1 MLLYDSLFLLK
12 IFFVKQFEMNQ
23 EIFSP
28 DDLDQFQFSPSD
40 RNSERTQRTST
51 QPIAAY
57 ASSLSESL
65 KSLSIVQ
72 EAKKAK
78 TRKGIPNV
86 TYYLSSSHSTLE
98 EAQAV
103 LAAEGGWRCKQGRN
117 SAKGSKKFQKS
128 IVFSL
133 NYYFYIKTT
142 LLLYQLLNS

>member
-1 MLLYDSLFLLK
+1 
-12 IFFVKQFEMNQ
+12 MNQ
-23 EIFSP
+23 EIFNP

-40 RNSERTQRTST
+40 KRTST

-142 LLLYQLLNS
+142 LLLYQL

>member
-1 MLLYDSLFLLK
+1 
-12 IFFVKQFEMNQ
+12 MNQ

-98 EAQAV
+98 EAQSV
-103 LAAEGGWRCKQGRN
+103 VAAEGGWRCKQGRN

-128 IVFSL
+128 IVFL
-133 NYYFYIKTT
+133 CKKVGAREKMYLKLRRREDHEVLKKKI
-142 LLLYQLLNS
+142 QQ

>member
-1 MLLYDSLFLLK
+1 
-12 IFFVKQFEMNQ
+12 MNQ

-72 EAKKAK
+72 EAKKA
-78 TRKGIPNV
+78 
-86 TYYLSSSHSTLE
+86 
-98 EAQAV
+98 
-103 LAAEGGWRCKQGRN
+103 
-117 SAKGSKKFQKS
+117 
-128 IVFSL
+128 
-133 NYYFYIKTT
+133 
-142 LLLYQLLNS
+142 

>member
-1 MLLYDSLFLLK
+1 
-12 IFFVKQFEMNQ
+12 MNQ

-86 TYYLSSSHSTLE
+86 TYYLSFTFNSRGGPSCSS
-98 EAQAV
+98 
-103 LAAEGGWRCKQGRN
+103 C
-117 SAKGSKKFQKS
+117 
-128 IVFSL
+128 
-133 NYYFYIKTT
+133 
-142 LLLYQLLNS
+142 

>member
-1 MLLYDSLFLLK
+1 
-12 IFFVKQFEMNQ
+12 MNQ